1 MLNESQD
8 YIIKNKD
15 KKLLTFSKFEIGN
28 KITRKNSLEKSE
40 ESRNFRYELEPN
52 RKLSNTNDEKITNNV
67 SRTSRYDSMIFYKDK
82 FKKLQKK
89 KDYSSSD
96 MITSSMDYNDK
107 TTDSRSFVMNLKI
120 KSKNNNSKNNSSM
133 INKIIGLN
141 KLKKKKK
148 KIKKVS
154 FKKVFVTYIDIE
166 SFKKYNMENNCLN
179 AKDKA
184 ESKCTC
190 LIF

>member
-8 YIIKNKD
+8 NINKNKD
-15 KKLLTFSKFEIGN
+15 KKLLTFTNFNMGSQ
-28 KITRKNSLEKSE
+28 ITRKNSLEKNE
-40 ESRNFRYELEPN
+40 ESRNFRYELAPN
-52 RKLSNTNDEKITNNV
+52 HKLSNTNDEKLANNV
-67 SRTSRYDSMIFYKDK
+67 SRYDSMIFYKDK
-82 FKKLQKK
+82 FKKLPKK

-96 MITSSMDYNDK
+96 MVTSSMDYNDK
-107 TTDSRSFVMNLKI
+107 TTDSHSFFMNLKV
-120 KSKNNNSKNNSSM
+120 KSKNNNSKNNTPM

-141 KLKKKKK
+141 KLKYKKKK
-148 KIKKVS
+148 MKKVS

-166 SFKKYNMENNCLN
+166 SYKQYNMENYCLN

-190 LIF
+190 IVF

>member
-8 YIIKNKD
+8 IFNKNKN
-15 KKLLTFSKFEIGN
+15 KKLLTYTNFNMGSKI
-28 KITRKNSLEKSE
+28 IRKNSFEKNE
-40 ESRNFRYELEPN
+40 ESRNFHYELAPN
-52 RKLSNTNDEKITNNV
+52 HKLSNTNDEKLTNNV
-67 SRTSRYDSMIFYKDK
+67 SRYDSMIFYKDK

-96 MITSSMDYNDK
+96 MVTSSMDYNDK
-107 TTDSRSFVMNLKI
+107 TTDSRSFFINLKV
-120 KSKNNNSKNNSSM
+120 KTKNKNKKNNSSM
-133 INKIIGLN
+133 VNKIIGLN
-141 KLKKKKK
+141 TLKSKKK

-154 FKKVFVTYIDIE
+154 FKKIFVTYIDIE
-166 SFKKYNMENNCLN
+166 SYKKYNMENYCLN

-190 LIF
+190 IVF

>member
-8 YIIKNKD
+8 NINKNKD
-15 KKLLTFSKFEIGN
+15 KKYLTFSKFN
-28 KITRKNSLEKSE
+28 MDNQITRKNSLEKNE
-40 ESRNFRYELEPN
+40 ESRNFRYELESD
-52 RKLSNTNDEKITNNV
+52 RKLSNTNDEKLTNNI
-67 SRTSRYDSMIFYKDK
+67 SKYDSMIFYKDK

-89 KDYSSSD
+89 KEYFSSD
-96 MITSSMDYNDK
+96 LITNSMDYNDK
-107 TTDSRSFVMNLKI
+107 TTDSHSFFMNLKV
-120 KSKNNNSKNNSSM
+120 KSKNKNSKNNSSM

-141 KLKKKKK
+141 KLKYKKK

-179 AKDKA
+179 ANDKA

>member
-8 YIIKNKD
+8 NIIKNKD
-15 KKLLTFSKFEIGN
+15 KKLLTFSKFNIDN
-28 KITRKNSLEKSE
+28 QITRKNSLEKSE

-52 RKLSNTNDEKITNNV
+52 RKLSNTNDEKLTNNV
-67 SRTSRYDSMIFYKDK
+67 SKYDSMIFYKDK
-82 FKKLQKK
+82 FKKLQKNK
-89 KDYSSSD
+89 NYSSSD

-107 TTDSRSFVMNLKI
+107 TTDSRSFVMNLKV

-133 INKIIGLN
+133 VNKIIGLN
-141 KLKKKKK
+141 KLKYKKKK
-148 KIKKVS
+148 MKKVS

-166 SFKKYNMENNCLN
+166 SYKKYNMENYSLD

-190 LIF
+190 IVF